1 VPLGLAVHC
10 AILRG
15 GVILQEFA
23 GRPRGIA
30 PLWHT
35 LLSLAFVLSP
45 THLWLWAVESLGVN
59 LQIKPL
65 RYTIS
70 IGIQCLFV
78 LFVAIGL
85 HIRGCDLRR
94 LLGRT
99 WTKFP
104 YFRQDVMTAVLFS
117 ISTMVVGVS
126 LYLLAGSPMLEH
138 RPSRVLPY
146 SLVDLMAWIPLAI
159 STGIVEELIFRGYFL
174 QQAVAY
180 TRRMDAAVCI
190 QAVLFSLYHGY
201 DQTLVGFV
209 QKFMLG
215 LLFGFLTKYKGL
227 IPAMISHSIFDLT
240 AGVARFL

>member
-1 VPLGLAVHC
+1 
-10 AILRG
+10 
-15 GVILQEFA
+15 
-23 GRPRGIA
+23 
-30 PLWHT
+30 LWHT

-59 LQIKPL
+59 LQVKPL

-70 IGIQCLFV
+70 IGIQWLFL
-78 LFVAIGL
+78 LFLAIGL
-85 HIRGCDLRR
+85 HIRSCDLRT

-99 WTKFP
+99 WTKFL
-104 YFRQDVMTAVLFS
+104 YFREDLVTALLFS

-126 LYLLAGSPMLEH
+126 LFILVGSPALEH
-138 RPSRVLPY
+138 RPSTILPR
-146 SLVDLMAWIPLAI
+146 SFLDLMAWIPLAI

-190 QAVLFSLYHGY
+190 QAVLFSLSHGY
-201 DQTLVGFV
+201 DQTLVGFF
-209 QKFMLG
+209 QKLILG

-240 AGVARFL
+240 AGIASFL